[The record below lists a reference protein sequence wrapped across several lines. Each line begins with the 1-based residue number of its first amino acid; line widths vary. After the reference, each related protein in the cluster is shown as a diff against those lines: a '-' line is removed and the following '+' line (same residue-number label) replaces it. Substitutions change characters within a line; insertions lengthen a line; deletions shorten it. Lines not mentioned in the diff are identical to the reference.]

1 MLRFPN
7 HGTSCHDLG
16 IIEKLSMSKGA
27 LAWFEIVGVISWK
40 LLIIEPFL
48 Q

>member
-7 HGTSCHDLG
+7 HDTSCHDLG
-16 IIEKLSMSKGA
+16 ILEKLSMSKGA
-27 LAWFEIVGVISWK
+27 FAWFEIVGVRLWK